1 MPETGQSKLR
11 IFLFY
16 WLPPIVYCLAIF
28 FQSSFPGPERMPD
41 VRFLDKLLHFVAY
54 ALLGILFYRAYET
67 LPLKDNHKLLIL
79 ISISSA
85 SLYGISDEIH
95 QYFVPSRHADM
106 LDVIAN
112 TLGSICGVYLY
123 YRWKVWKNR
132 RRTAARKIENA
143 ASGSQLKTK
152 RSGERRVEC
161 R

>member
-11 IFLFY
+11 IFFFY

-106 LDVIAN
+106 LDVTAN
-112 TLGSICGVYLY
+112 TLGSIWGVYLC
-123 YRWKVWKNR
+123 YRWKVWKNS